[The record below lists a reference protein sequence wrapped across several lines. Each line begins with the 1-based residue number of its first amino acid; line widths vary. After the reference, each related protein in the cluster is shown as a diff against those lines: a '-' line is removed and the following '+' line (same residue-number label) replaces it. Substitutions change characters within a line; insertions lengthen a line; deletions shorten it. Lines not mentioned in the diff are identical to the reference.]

1 MRKKIYVVD
10 TNVPLVANGASGL
23 SPNCVSSCTNIL
35 EEIMANKGCVAI
47 DDKWLLIKE
56 YTNKLRS
63 QGQRGVGD
71 TFLKWILTNQ
81 RNKRRCEITC
91 ITPQSDSFVE
101 FPRHASLD
109 NFDKSDRK
117 FVAVAAAHPNRPPIL
132 QAADS
137 KWWGWKKA
145 LKKQQIDVIFL
156 CLADVQAISARRNRR
171 RQSREAGQ

>member
-35 EEIMANKGCVAI
+35 EEIMADKGCVAI

-81 RNKRRCEITC
+81 RT
-91 ITPQSDSFVE
+91 S
-101 FPRHASLD
+101 A
-109 NFDKSDRK
+109 
-117 FVAVAAAHPNRPPIL
+117 AV
-132 QAADS
+132 
-137 KWWGWKKA
+137 K
-145 LKKQQIDVIFL
+145 
-156 CLADVQAISARRNRR
+156 
-171 RQSREAGQ
+171 